1 MGDLCGA
8 AAFEV
13 AFLVPALGGGDAVAR
28 THQPHLAPVSPPVV
42 IVPSVRYLSWPDP
55 ANARHV

>member
-13 AFLVPALGGGDAVAR
+13 AFLVPASGRGDAVAR
-28 THQPHLAPVSPPVV
+28 THQPHLAPVV
-42 IVPSVRYLSWPDP
+42 IVPSVHYLSWPDP